1 MKTKVLFFI
10 SLFLS
15 ILVSSS
21 PALAQSSV
29 KDEVVLTVS
38 GEGKTTDEATKT
50 ALRSAIS
57 QAYGVFVSANTT
69 LLNDDLVKDEI
80 ATITSGNIKK
90 YDEVANITLA
100 NGNKSVTLKATVCI
114 SKLVSYAKSKGA
126 STEFAGA
133 AFGMNI
139 KMKQL
144 NKENERIA
152 ISHLIDIM
160 AATLPYCY
168 DIKCEV
174 GEPKISEQQGGV
186 PSYDIPFV
194 VSFNPTQTAQNLE
207 KTFVK
212 SFESIG
218 LSREEFL
225 ENRRL
230 NLNPSRAEFQ
240 VSNGH
245 LSVFLRNEEDRI
257 GGLLQDM
264 MQIVRLEALN
274 FVVIDNVGNTTYFT
288 TKSNEEERKYDHGVF
303 LLDIEATTKK
313 TSPIEFIYDQYQTSA
328 IWYESLKDFNWSPFN
343 RPAEVVRDGGES
355 KFYYALFNSPQLLYF
370 VMRIPQSDISKYS
383 SFEVKR
389 AYNNIMER
397 LANLK

>member
-10 SLFLS
+10 SLFLT
-15 ILVSSS
+15 ILASSS

-38 GEGKTTDEATKT
+38 GEGKTTAEATKT

-57 QAYGVFVSANTT
+57 QAYGVFVSANTM

-80 ATITSGNIKK
+80 VTLTSGNIKN
-90 YDEVANITLA
+90 YEEVSNVTLQ
-100 NGNKSVTLKATVCI
+100 NSIKSVTLKATVCI

-186 PSYDIPFV
+186 PSYDIPLV

-355 KFYYALFNSPQLLYF
+355 KFYYALFNSPQVLYF

-383 SFEVKR
+383 SFEVRR
-389 AYNNIMER
+389 AYDNIKER
-397 LANLK
+397 FVKQ